1 MPIVAAT
8 PANLVRNF
16 VEFSRLDENCSF
28 PEHLRQIE
36 FLTAHISS
44 YLKYFGEFSNETPVS
59 DQILSYPK
67 IYFID
72 CDRNLTYGELL
83 PSHID
88 FSERQNLNSQ
98 IPNDPFCVESI
109 REDAGHGIFNIG
121 MLLAKRNGY
130 GLVGLLP
137 ELDVAQVR
145 AFNAP
150 YTNHI
155 GQAFQ
160 DIEIIA
166 QAPDF
171 GRVR

>member
-67 IYFID
+67 S
-72 CDRNLTYGELL
+72 
-83 PSHID
+83 PSGD
-88 FSERQNLNSQ
+88 F
-98 IPNDPFCVESI
+98 
-109 REDAGHGIFNIG
+109 
-121 MLLAKRNGY
+121 M
-130 GLVGLLP
+130 
-137 ELDVAQVR
+137 
-145 AFNAP
+145 
-150 YTNHI
+150 
-155 GQAFQ
+155 
-160 DIEIIA
+160 
-166 QAPDF
+166 
-171 GRVR
+171 